1 MNLPGKILLG
11 FLGSFLIYGV
21 GAEVVWASPSVPV
34 PPGATRISFTDL
46 GGNALP
52 ATMDQVKAGD
62 YLKALPKATRSLDN
76 QRVVIQ
82 GFMIPTQL
90 ENSQVRE
97 FLLVRSQASCCF
109 GFPLQV
115 SDTVVVRM
123 TGKAAGPLMDRTLNV
138 VGRLHLQ
145 EQWDGKFLSS
155 LYQLSGETVTQGG
168 GGQGASPAILLPVKG
183 RE

>member
-1 MNLPGKILLG
+1 MKLPGKILLG
-11 FLGSFLIYGV
+11 VLGSFLIYGV
-21 GAEVVWASPSVPV
+21 GAEVMWASPNLPV
-34 PPGATRISFTDL
+34 TPGATRISFTDL
-46 GGNALP
+46 GGATLP
-52 ATMDQVKAGD
+52 ANLEQAKAGD
-62 YLKALPKATRSLDN
+62 YLNALPKATRSLDN